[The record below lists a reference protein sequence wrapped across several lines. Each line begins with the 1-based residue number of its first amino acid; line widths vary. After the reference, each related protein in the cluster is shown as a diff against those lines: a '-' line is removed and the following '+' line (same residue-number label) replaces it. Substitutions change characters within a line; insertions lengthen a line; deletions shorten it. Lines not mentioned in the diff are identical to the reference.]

1 MAQYPVLSMA
11 SELVTE
17 RNMFPPEPLV
27 GGFVAVGD
35 TLAVGS
41 DSTSV
46 QALSKV
52 VAEPRRTT
60 PTVNLSTPPARR
72 TTRRAAPPPDPRVE
86 IERVVQRLARAME
99 SRSVDNL
106 RQVHTTLSEEDEG
119 SWAAFFD
126 AVQTL
131 EVTLT
136 VNRVQVSGNSASASL
151 GAVYRYP
158 RSDGGVG
165 EQSAGLLITLARGS
179 AGWRLTSI
187 KNQ

>member
-1 MAQYPVLSMA
+1 
-11 SELVTE
+11 
-17 RNMFPPEPLV
+17 MFPPDPLV

-52 VAEPRRTT
+52 VAEPRGTT
-60 PTVNLSTPPARR
+60 PTVNRSTPPARR
-72 TTRRAAPPPDPRVE
+72 ATPPPDPRVE
-86 IERVVQRLARAME
+86 IERVVERLARAME

-131 EVTLT
+131 DVTLT
-136 VNRVQVSGNSASASL
+136 VNQVEVSGRSASALL

-158 RSDGGVG
+158 RSDGSVG
-165 EQSAGLLITLARGS
+165 EQTAGLLITLARGS